1 MEPLAGQA
9 ALYADSG
16 SSTGV
21 SVSLNE
27 RWICLWVA
35 PTPGYLVGRIRLRA
49 KDIEYCIGIQA
60 KQNLAFRTLNARTH
74 PPRYLAFILCNYID
88 ALG

>member
-9 ALYADSG
+9 ALSDDSG

-27 RWICLWVA
+27 RWIGLWVA
-35 PTPGYLVGRIRLRA
+35 PAPGSLVGRIRMRA
-49 KDIEYCIGIQA
+49 KDIEYCIGIQV
-60 KQNLAFRTLNARTH
+60 KQNSAFRTLNARSQPGTWH
-74 PPRYLAFILCNYID
+74 SFLVII
-88 ALG
+88 

>member
-9 ALYADSG
+9 ALSDDSG

-27 RWICLWVA
+27 RWIACGLRWRQVLWQEEF
-35 PTPGYLVGRIRLRA
+35 G
-49 KDIEYCIGIQA
+49 
-60 KQNLAFRTLNARTH
+60 
-74 PPRYLAFILCNYID
+74 
-88 ALG
+88 